1 MFEIALLP
9 TALVLGGTVL
19 YSLSFA
25 TFVFTLLPSATVA
38 PLKRRTFNR

>member
-9 TALVLGGTVL
+9 TVLLFGGTVL
-19 YSLSFA
+19 YALSFV

-38 PLKRRTFNR
+38 PLIRRTFNR